1 MSTPEELQAQEQQTT
16 AEMEH
21 LYTAIQVAKNEV
33 VNVAALIE
41 NVTVPAFKD
50 IYNEQHLMTG
60 PEVLTQMGSIVIE
73 DLVNDLAS
81 RQTWEDNVAQIIKLF
96 SNFMDTKTYPWKN
109 CSNVCLP
116 VLTIAAIQF
125 HARAYESIIPAREV
139 VHTIAVG
146 DEDVEKAERVQ
157 KYMNYQLLYKM
168 TEFCESM
175 DKTLLQLA
183 LIGSVFRKT
192 YYSFTL
198 GRCVSEYVS
207 AKDLVVP
214 YYCQDFD
221 TAPRKTHL
229 IPLTVNDIRK
239 RVAKGIFLAK
249 AWDYKAGTLSDVT
262 SSSIKD
268 AKDSIQG
275 TQEGF
280 DTIGTPRVFAEQHR
294 NWDLNGD
301 GIAEPYVITVDVERR
316 EVVRITKR
324 SFNDANGKE
333 QSIEYFTHYYFLPNP
348 EGIYGLGFGT
358 LLRGLNEAMNTILN
372 EVVDAGSLANL
383 VGGFIAKRSGLSKG
397 DLVFEQGTFKEVE
410 TFLDDINKALFV
422 FDFKGPNNTLYSTLG
437 LLYEYAK
444 LVTSVSETMTGQL
457 PSSDTPASTV
467 LALLEEGRKVYSA
480 IHARI
485 HRSFHKELRKIY
497 ILNSIFF
504 DEDEYFK
511 VLGERNIPQGAQE
524 KIGRSDFVG
533 DTDVIPVSDPKI
545 ISRAEEV
552 MKAQQIV
559 ADVRQNS
566 LTSGNQMANY
576 TATYDL
582 YKALGTRNIDRI
594 LPKPEAPVAM
604 SPLEENSSMFQEK
617 GVEVLPEN
625 DDLEHIRIHE
635 AFSTNPVYAAEMS
648 PNSKNL
654 FDFHRKSHI
663 AQMYLKQQQKGKGAP
678 SANQRLA

>member
-1 MSTPEELQAQEQQTT
+1 MPITEEQIKEDQQTT
-16 AEMEH
+16 LEIEH
-21 LYTAIQVAKNEV
+21 LHDAIQYAKTEI
-33 VNVAALIE
+33 VNIAALIE
-41 NVTVPAFKD
+41 NIKSPTFPD
-50 IYNEQHLMTG
+50 IYNETRLLTG
-60 PEVLTQMGSIVIE
+60 PELLVQMGSTVVE
-73 DLVNDLAS
+73 DLTNDLSS
-81 RQTWEDNVAQIIKLF
+81 RQAWEDNVAQIIKLF
-96 SNFMDTKTYPWKN
+96 SNFMDTKTWPWKN

-146 DEDVEKAERVQ
+146 DEDMERAERVQ
-157 KYMNYQLLYKM
+157 KYLNYLLLYKM

-198 GRCVSEYVS
+198 GRCISEYVS

-214 YYCQDFD
+214 YHCQDFD

-239 RVAKGIFLAK
+239 RVNKGMFLQK
-249 AWDYKAGTLSDVT
+249 AWKYSAGTLT
-262 SSSIKD
+262 EISSNSIKYARD
-268 AKDSIQG
+268 NVQG
-275 TQEGF
+275 VQEGF
-280 DTIGTPRVFAEQHR
+280 DNIGTPRVFAEQHR
-294 NWDLNGD
+294 DWDLNSD
-301 GIAEPYVITVDVERR
+301 GVAEPYVITVDVEKR

-324 SFNDANGKE
+324 SFIDANGKE
-333 QSIEYFTHYYFLPNP
+333 QEIEYFTHYYFLPNP
-348 EGIYGLGFGT
+348 EGIYGLGFGI
-358 LLRGLNEAMNTILN
+358 LLRGLNEAMNSILN
-372 EVVDAGSLANL
+372 EVVDAGSLAN
-383 VGGFIAKRSGLSKG
+383 VIGGFISKKSGISKG
-397 DLVFEQGTFKEVE
+397 DLTFEMGTFKEVE
-410 TFLDDINKALFV
+410 TYLDDIRKALFT

-485 HRSFHKELRKIY
+485 HRSFHKELHKIY
-497 ILNSIFF
+497 TLTSIFF

-511 VLGERNIPQGAQE
+511 VLGERNIPQGEQE

-533 DTDVIPVSDPKI
+533 ETDVIPVSDPKI

-566 LTSGNQMANY
+566 LTSGNDMANY
-576 TATYDL
+576 EATKLL

-594 LPKPEAPVAM
+594 LPAPKAPVAL
-604 SPLEENSSMFQEK
+604 SPEEENASMFSEK

-635 AFSTNPVYAAEMS
+635 DFSTNIAYASEMS
-648 PNSKNL
+648 ANAKNL
-654 FDFHRKSHI
+654 FEFHRKAHV
-663 AQMYLKQQQKGKGAP
+663 AQLYLKQTQKVKGVSNA
-678 SANQRLA
+678 AL